1 MYVFELFQFKTR
13 ENVCEREGDKM
24 WNELRTWWRD
34 YLEHVK
40 SQPKGDNLQNQGQ
53 LLVYTET
60 KFKNIVFLIRQQLL
74 LNKKIY
80 MTMKVFNS

>member
-34 YLEHVK
+34 YIEHVK

-60 KFKNIVFLIRQQLL
+60 KFVHRVSYQTTITFEQENLYDNEGF
-74 LNKKIY
+74 
-80 MTMKVFNS
+80 

>member
-1 MYVFELFQFKTR
+1 
-13 ENVCEREGDKM
+13 M

-60 KFKNIVFLIRQQLL
+60 KFVHRVSF
-74 LNKKIY
+74 
-80 MTMKVFNS
+80 

>member
-40 SQPKGDNLQNQGQ
+40 SQPKGDNLQN
-53 LLVYTET
+53 
-60 KFKNIVFLIRQQLL
+60 
-74 LNKKIY
+74 
-80 MTMKVFNS
+80 

>member
-24 WNELRTWWRD
+24 WNELRTRWRD

-60 KFKNIVFLIRQQLL
+60 KFVHH
-74 LNKKIY
+74 
-80 MTMKVFNS
+80 VSS

>member
-40 SQPKGDNLQNQGQ
+40 SQP
-53 LLVYTET
+53 T
-60 KFKNIVFLIRQQLL
+60 KSRPITSIHRN
-74 LNKKIY
+74 
-80 MTMKVFNS
+80 

>member
-24 WNELRTWWRD
+24 WNWWRD

-60 KFKNIVFLIRQQLL
+60 KFKHRVSYQTTITFEQENLYDNEGF
-74 LNKKIY
+74 
-80 MTMKVFNS
+80 

>member
-24 WNELRTWWRD
+24 WNELRTSWRD

-60 KFKNIVFLIRQQLL
+60 KFVHCVS
-74 LNKKIY
+74 Y
-80 MTMKVFNS
+80 